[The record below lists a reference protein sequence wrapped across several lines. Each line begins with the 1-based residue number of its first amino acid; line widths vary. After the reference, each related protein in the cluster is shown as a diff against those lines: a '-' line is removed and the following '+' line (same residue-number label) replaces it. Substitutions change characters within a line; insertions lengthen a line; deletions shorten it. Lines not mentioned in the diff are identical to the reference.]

1 MTASANDG
9 FSLIEVLVSIFVLT
23 VGVLASSALHL
34 TALQTAQHAALQT
47 HALHLAADLA
57 ESMQSSAMPLRLED
71 GGLVFDSG
79 EAGEWLQRIRR
90 ELPDGRARVCRD
102 ASPWNE
108 AGARL
113 TWDCLP
119 AGADGEGPLVIKIGW
134 RDRTQADSPAADAP
148 RVALAVRPVHP

>member
-34 TALQTAQHAALQT
+34 TALQTAQHSALQT
-47 HALHLAADLA
+47 RALHLAVELA
-57 ESMQSSAMPLRLED
+57 EHMQAHAMPLMPEN
-71 GGLVFDSG
+71 GGLVFDTG

-90 ELPDGRARVCRD
+90 ELPDGRALVCRD

-108 AGARL
+108 AGSRL

-119 AGADGEGPLVIKIGW
+119 DGMHGEGPLVIKIGW
-134 RDRTQADSPAADAP
+134 RDRAQADSAADVP
-148 RVALAVRPVHP
+148 RVALAVGPAYP